1 MRTGEL
7 AREAGVNIETLRYY
21 ERRGLL
27 PAPERAPNGY
37 RVYSAAALDRIR
49 FIKRAQGLGFSLEE
63 IEELMSL
70 RPAKGR
76 QRQRVRH
83 IAESKLET
91 IESKLAEL
99 ESIREALRQLVADCE
114 RGCDDADC
122 PIIDALSSPGKL
134 PCHLDHGAE
143 SGSTKS
149 E

>member
-27 PAPERAPNGY
+27 PPPERAPNGY
-37 RVYSAAALDRIR
+37 RVYTAAALDRIR

-76 QRQRVRH
+76 QRQRVRR
-83 IAESKLET
+83 IAETKLET

-99 ESIREALRQLVADCE
+99 EGIREALRQLVKDCE
-114 RGCDDADC
+114 AGCDDADC
-122 PIIDALSSPGKL
+122 PIIEALSQPGKV
-134 PCHLDHGAE
+134 PCH
-143 SGSTKS
+143 T
-149 E
+149 